1 MPPTSRL
8 IRFALLATS
17 VALLV
22 LAAGA
27 SATEVTR
34 ASYTE
39 AAEPICKVNTQANEK
54 ILKGVREEVKQGKL
68 KPASRQFAKAA
79 AALARSY
86 AQLAAVPKPPADT
99 AKLTKWLSY
108 VKAETRLFEA
118 TAAKLKAGDKLGAES
133 MVVRLEHTANLA
145 NNQVAA
151 FEFEYCRFEP
161 SRFT

>member
-1 MPPTSRL
+1 VA
-8 IRFALLATS
+8 ALLAA
-17 VALLV
+17 VIP
-22 LAAGA
+22 AAA
-27 SATEVTR
+27 SEVTR
-34 ASYTE
+34 ASYSE
-39 AAEPICKVNTQANEK
+39 SVEPICKVNTQANEK
-54 ILKGVREEVKQGKL
+54 ILKGVKAEVKANKL
-68 KPASRQFAKAA
+68 APAAVQFTKAA
-79 AALARSY
+79 AALKKAY

-108 VKAETRLFEA
+108 VKAEARLFEA
-118 TAAKLKAGDKLGAES
+118 TAAKLRAANKLAAES